1 MFSLFKILFHKSQL
15 LYHATALSTF
25 WQKTA
30 LSTPLPVV
38 WNLQQLAVS
47 ACLCTASFFT
57 PLPVAAY
64 KVDTCP
70 MIKTVTQ
77 K

>member
-1 MFSLFKILFHKSQL
+1 MFSLFKIHSLKSQL
-15 LYHATALSTF
+15 LYLATALSTC
-25 WQKTA
+25 WYKTA
-30 LSTPLPVV
+30 LSTSLPVV
-38 WNLQQLAVS
+38 WNLQQLSAS
-47 ACLCTASFFT
+47 ACLCSASFFT

>member
-1 MFSLFKILFHKSQL
+1 MFLLFKMPFLKSQL

-25 WQKTA
+25 QQKTA
-30 LSTPLPVV
+30 LSAPLPVV

-47 ACLCTASFFT
+47 VCVCSASFSI

-70 MIKTVTQ
+70 MIKAVTQ